1 MVKDSELGGHKML
14 IRSQNKA
21 VLLNFSNLTVAY
33 IVKNDGGFV
42 ILSLENEN
50 RYSLEKY
57 SSEAKAMKVLDMI
70 QKAYEEYKIT
80 CTFLTGFTGHRAIIE
95 SNDIH
100 VNGFGELTKSFKKN
114 MVFQM
119 PADGSVEA

>member
-1 MVKDSELGGHKML
+1 ML

-21 VLLNFSNLTVAY
+21 ILLNFSNLTVVY

-50 RYSLEKY
+50 RYKLGKY

-70 QKAYEEYKIT
+70 QEAYEEYKIT
-80 CTFLTGFTGHRAIIE
+80 RTFLTGFTGHRAIVE

-100 VNGFGELTKSFKKN
+100 VNGFKELVKSFKKN

-119 PADGSVEA
+119 PEDSEVEV